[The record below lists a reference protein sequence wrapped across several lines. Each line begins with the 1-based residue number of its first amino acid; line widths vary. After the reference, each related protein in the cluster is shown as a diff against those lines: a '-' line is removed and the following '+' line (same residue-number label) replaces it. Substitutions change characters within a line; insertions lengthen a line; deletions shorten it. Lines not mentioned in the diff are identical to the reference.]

1 MGITIVVEGQRPLS
15 SEHRRLVEKSLQQG
29 DGVSSRSGQTL
40 AYAVAWCEKHKQP
53 YMIAA
58 VPGVGYRLKQA
69 PEEVSARRDGAGHDR
84 LHAGK

>member
-40 AYAVAWCEKHKQP
+40 AYAVAWCEEHKQP

-58 VPGVGYRLKQA
+58 VPGVGYRLKLA
-69 PEEVSARRDGAGHDR
+69 RARRDGAGHGFQG
-84 LHAGK
+84 GK